1 MTNVP
6 ELGRMK
12 IMIIANDLYKNRS
25 AISETISSNKR
36 SLRDALSSSEIHALL
51 KKTGIY
57 IDLAHLKAVLR
68 EFGYNWN
75 GVSCSFFDLF
85 KSCQSFMYGAT

>member
-1 MTNVP
+1 MINVP

-12 IMIIANDLYKNRS
+12 IMIIANDIFRNR
-25 AISETISSNKR
+25 AVISEIVSANKR

-57 IDLAHLKAVLR
+57 VELGHLKSTLR

-85 KSCQSFMYGAT
+85 KSC